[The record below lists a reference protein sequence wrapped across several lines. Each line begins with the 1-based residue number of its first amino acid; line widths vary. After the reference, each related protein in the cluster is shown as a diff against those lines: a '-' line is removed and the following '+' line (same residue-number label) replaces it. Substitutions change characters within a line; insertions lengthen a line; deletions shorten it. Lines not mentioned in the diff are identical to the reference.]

1 MRVKAICKKCKQAP
15 CDHGEETG
23 SCDVCAKPRAK
34 KNKCEHGVEKAACQE
49 CKSRLED
56 FHWDTDLDAPPIKVE
71 NVHELFAAVGEAVL
85 EDVEGVIS
93 DVVKKDKRRYGTE
106 TNHQPFQDLLKV
118 VESEQ
123 AQLEHVED
131 FEPLEAIELLEGIES
146 VSEQHEVE
154 LIEAVLDRSVLVGE
168 DEEIQDAI
176 ASFLNQVVA

>member
-15 CDHGEETG
+15 CVHGEETG

-34 KNKCEHGVEKAACQE
+34 RSKCEHGVEKAACEE

-56 FHWDTDLDAPPIKVE
+56 FHWDTDLDAPPIKVQS
-71 NVHELFAAVGEAVL
+71 VHELFAVAGEAVL

-93 DVVKKDKRRYGTE
+93 DVVKKDKRRYETE

-131 FEPLEAIELLEGIES
+131 FEPLDAIES

-154 LIEAVLDRSVLVGE
+154 LIETVVDRPVLVGE